1 MIVTGLV
8 YWLGWRRVGAQT
20 LASSIIITAQDVSDE
35 QRREGNGNEKFTSWS
50 VDPTPRNTPRNSS
63 HTPRNSFREE
73 KGRTESWDEKEG
85 NGKESAKSSDCDDP
99 SSDDTLFRMNARSDS
114 ARFSTYFQQTASWR
128 NSPDNAPSSNS
139 QQLVSPCYLSDHQNR
154 NATGVIAER
163 RMAMENERSSSET
176 KDGGSGE
183 ALKTLL
189 SLPTLSQNNVMYP
202 FRKAL
207 PVGASHSFRR
217 LL

>member
-1 MIVTGLV
+1 
-8 YWLGWRRVGAQT
+8 
-20 LASSIIITAQDVSDE
+20 
-35 QRREGNGNEKFTSWS
+35 
-50 VDPTPRNTPRNSS
+50 
-63 HTPRNSFREE
+63 
-73 KGRTESWDEKEG
+73 
-85 NGKESAKSSDCDDP
+85 
-99 SSDDTLFRMNARSDS
+99 MNARSDS
-114 ARFSTYFQQTASWR
+114 ARYSLPQLLPQRSVGNHLTYFQQTASWR
-128 NSPDNAPSSNS
+128 KSPDNAPSSNS
-139 QQLVSPCYLSDHQNR
+139 LLSPFYLSDHSNR

-163 RMAMENERSSSET
+163 GMAMENERSSSLSET

-189 SLPTLSQNNVMYP
+189 SLPTLSQKNVMYP